1 MSTPA
6 KRILFVSKLYNG
18 SVHDKKMAD
27 EQLKDKAALFK
38 AKFKAKELRVDL
50 GFLGIDKQLQDCQVE
65 IPEKKKK
72 KQELTLAQK
81 RATQEKGKNR
91 LCIEHAIGGMKR
103 YRLIMERI
111 RIRKLSLLD
120 TLVGICAGLWNFHSG
135 FFSHYQ

>member
-38 AKFKAKELRVDL
+38 AKELRVDL
-50 GFLGIDKQLQDCQVE
+50 GFLGIDKQLKDCQVE

-72 KQELTLAQK
+72 KQELTLVIYIAGHYPTLWPSLNSSATVTMAWLQK
-81 RATQEKGKNR
+81 ASR
-91 LCIEHAIGGMKR
+91 
-103 YRLIMERI
+103 
-111 RIRKLSLLD
+111 
-120 TLVGICAGLWNFHSG
+120 
-135 FFSHYQ
+135 

>member
-38 AKFKAKELRVDL
+38 AKELRVDL
-50 GFLGIDKQLQDCQVE
+50 GFLGIDKQLKDCQVE

-72 KQELTLAQK
+72 KQELTLEQK
-81 RATQEKGKNR
+81 RANQKKGKNR
-91 LCIEHAIGGMKR
+91 VCIEHAIGGMKR
-103 YRLIMERI
+103 YRLIMERV

-120 TLVGICAGLWNFHSG
+120 ALVGVCAGLWNFHSG
-135 FFSHYQ
+135 FFAHSQ

>member
-38 AKFKAKELRVDL
+38 AKELRVDL

-65 IPEKKKK
+65 IPEKKKQ
-72 KQELTLAQK
+72 KQELTLEQK
-81 RATQEKGKNR
+81 RANQEKGKNR
-91 LCIEHAIGGMKR
+91 VCIEHAIGGMKR

-135 FFSHYQ
+135 FFSHSQ